1 MALQLHLR
9 ALTDEERIKI
19 ARLIRAQSAP
29 VRLVR
34 RAQTIHLA
42 AEGLTVPAIAKQ
54 VGVSEKAVRQ
64 RLKRFEAE
72 GLEGLEDA
80 PRSGRPPTY
89 RPDVTNQ
96 VIAKARSLPPKP
108 TEGEVPPTCHWT
120 LDRLQA
126 ELAKDGIPIKRSQIR
141 RCLKAEHI
149 KWQQPRT
156 WLESDDPAFAE
167 KRGPSSTFTPI
178 RRRTAR

>member
-1 MALQLHLR
+1 MALHVR
-9 ALTDEERIKI
+9 PLTDEERTKLE
-19 ARLIRAQSAP
+19 RLTHAQTAP
-29 VRLVR
+29 VRLAR
-34 RAQTIHLA
+34 RARIIALA
-42 AEGLTVPAIAKQ
+42 ATGLTVPAIAAQ
-54 VGVSEKAVRQ
+54 VPCSEKCVRQ
-64 RLKRFEAE
+64 WLERFNQA
-72 GLEGLEDA
+72 GLAGLDDA
-80 PRSGRPPTY
+80 PRAGRPPTY

-108 TEGEVPPTCHWT
+108 AEGEVPPTCHWT

-141 RCLKAEHI
+141 RLLKAEHL

-167 KRGPSSTFTPI
+167 KRGPSLSSTPI
-178 RRRTAR
+178 RRRAAR